1 MYDTILNNIIVKVLV
16 LVEEILDVF
25 VNAPTYNEGNI
36 LNCTPASFT
45 AGTITDCGAALVAQ
59 IGTLAVQGVGFLSGM
74 LVALGA

>member
-16 LVEEILDVF
+16 LVEAILDVF
-25 VNAPTYNEGNI
+25 VVPPTYTEGN
-36 LNCTPASFT
+36 LENCIPASFT
-45 AGTITDCGAALVAQ
+45 AGNLTNCGVSLVAQ